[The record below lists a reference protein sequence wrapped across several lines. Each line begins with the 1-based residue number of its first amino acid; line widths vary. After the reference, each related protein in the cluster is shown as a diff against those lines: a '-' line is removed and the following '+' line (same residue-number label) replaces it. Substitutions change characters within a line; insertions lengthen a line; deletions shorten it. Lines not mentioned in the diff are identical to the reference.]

1 MRSGTLYFL
10 IMRNRL
16 HTLLP
21 AIFLSLFISRAAI
34 ARAQYYQYNG
44 NLPFVEMMLDMMTAM
59 GMLDKIPPQ
68 FMGNGY
74 GGYNRL
80 NYYNN
85 PLLRNA
91 LLNRSG
97 WNSLRLSPPGLN
109 SLGLNASGLNPYG
122 MSPYGLSPYNL
133 NPYNVSPY
141 GPSLYNTGYNT
152 GLNPLWAS
160 PWSASSRPGSP
171 WNNIWLDSFPRRS
184 YSALPYYSPTDGF
197 APRYAQPPLYPYAYP
212 YSGRRPARPV
222 STPLAKLYHNR
233 YGPKRYGTGW
243 YAQPVNTGNGDG
255 WHGLRGSDNSPCV
268 TEFCGLLPSPREM
281 TGTNPALALDGL
293 WETRSGEVLGI
304 KNNHFLWSDGGSRH
318 LAGTIR
324 VLRGRLIANV
334 DGKGNRVMQYRYR
347 IENNR
352 LFTQDSHG
360 RVQVFT
366 RVLVNR

>member
-1 MRSGTLYFL
+1 MH
-10 IMRNRL
+10 NRL
-16 HTLLP
+16 HILLP

-74 GGYNRL
+74 GGYNGL

-109 SLGLNASGLNPYG
+109 SPSLNLLGLNASGLNLYG
-122 MSPYGLSPYNL
+122 MSPYGLNPYNL
-133 NPYNVSPY
+133 NPYSMSPY
-141 GPSLYNTGYNT
+141 DPSLYNTGYNT
-152 GLNPLWAS
+152 RLNPLWTS
-160 PWSASSRPGSP
+160 PRSASSRPGSP
-171 WNNIWLDSFPRRS
+171 WNNIWLDSFPRRP
-184 YSALPYYSPTDGF
+184 YSALPYYLPTDGF
-197 APRYAQPPLYPYAYP
+197 ASR
-212 YSGRRPARPV
+212 
-222 STPLAKLYHNR
+222 
-233 YGPKRYGTGW
+233 

-281 TGTNPALALDGL
+281 TGTNPALVLDGL
-293 WETRSGEVLGI
+293 WQTRSGEMLGI
-304 KNNHFLWSDGGSRH
+304 ENHHFLWSDGGSRH

-360 RVQVFT
+360 RVRVFT
-366 RVLVNR
+366 RVPVNR